1 MSEEKFSNKA
11 KAKVEILGEEYVI
24 KGNES
29 AEYISNLAS
38 FVDEHMQEIKEVN
51 NSIPRNR
58 IMVLGAMNLANKL
71 YKVQD
76 AYKKLEKEYTKTRN
90 NYEEVLAEYR
100 ELKENYQKIQEEYN
114 DFLALV
120 EKGELD

>member
-11 KAKVEILGEEYVI
+11 KAKVKILGEEYVI

-29 AEYISNLAS
+29 AEYISKLAS
-38 FVDEHMQEIKEVN
+38 FVDEHMQEIKEAN
-51 NSIPRNR
+51 SSIPRNR
-58 IMVLGAMNLANKL
+58 IMVLGAMNLADKL
-71 YKVQD
+71 YKIQD
-76 AYKKLEKEYTKTRN
+76 AYKKLEKEYAKTRN

-100 ELKENYQKIQEEYN
+100 GLKEKYQKVQEEYN
-114 DFLALV
+114 QFLELV